1 MERWRAGATGFE
13 PRPIRAAWLLLAAL
27 LLGAPWA
34 HAVSGPVAFGPG
46 SSGPGASGPGASG
59 PGASGDVAERAAQA
73 RTLLDTPQ
81 GATLL
86 DLLGDPAVRERLLAV
101 PFASRPPAAVNGS
114 MGFMLN
120 RALGDTRQRIIDLG
134 TELRALPDALRACWD
149 RVSATMPASATLE
162 LLVYLI
168 AFVAGGLA
176 AQRLFLLAA
185 RPWLAHFNRL
195 DVTTLE
201 HRLAVLVER
210 LAFGILL
217 LGIFVAGSMGTFLL
231 FSWPASSGSMIL
243 GYLWATVEI
252 RLSHTVCRF
261 FLAPGAERLRL
272 VPLSTRRAWF
282 WYRWVGALAAIGAL
296 GWQTIVTLRGL
307 GLPPESQELLRQIL
321 LLALALC
328 GIAIA
333 WRSTDSK
340 VPADSQG
347 LDDSEMANLRSP
359 RRAAFRVLVS
369 FALLLIWL
377 LFLTQATKAALSLL
391 VIGAVP
397 VGLYVLRNAAARVS
411 RGQWLLQGEEVSAV
425 GAIADRC
432 MQALVVVAA
441 AFALIEIWQIDIAS
455 VTNSETTMTRLG
467 RGTFEALV
475 ILLGADLL
483 WLVLRAVIDLR
494 LTGAILP
501 IDDLDD
507 EGLRRRARIRT
518 LLPVLRNFLFIFVLI
533 IASLSA
539 LAAMGLQIGPLLA
552 GAGVV
557 GIAVG
562 FGAQTL
568 VRDVL
573 SGVFFLLDDAFRVG
587 ELIESGG
594 ISGTVETFSLR
605 SVKLRHYKGPLH
617 TVPFGDL
624 KAITNYSRDWVNEVL
639 DVTVVYEADLERV
652 ERAIEQV
659 SGEVMQD
666 LSLASGVITAPLSI
680 GVTAMGVD
688 GIHVGIIVRTRPG
701 QQFKVRAVMFSRL
714 KSAFDAEGIR
724 FSDQTRT
731 RSADAP
737 E

>member
-1 MERWRAGATGFE
+1 
-13 PRPIRAAWLLLAAL
+13 
-27 LLGAPWA
+27 
-34 HAVSGPVAFGPG
+34 VS
-46 SSGPGASGPGASG
+46 
-59 PGASGDVAERAAQA
+59 ERAAQA

-86 DLLGDPAVRERLLAV
+86 DLLGDPDVRKRLIA
-101 PFASRPPAAVNGS
+101 PPAAPPPPAMTGS
-114 MGFMLN
+114 MGFMLD
-120 RALGDTRQRIIDLG
+120 RVLGDTRQRIIDLG
-134 TELRALPDALRACWD
+134 TQLRALPDALRACWD
-149 RVSATMPASATLE
+149 RVSATMPASATIE
-162 LLVYLI
+162 LLIYLV
-168 AFVAGGLA
+168 AFVAGGFA
-176 AQRLFLLAA
+176 AQKLFLFAA
-185 RPWLAHFNRL
+185 RPWLAHFDQHN
-195 DVTTLE
+195 VATLQ

-210 LAFGILL
+210 LAFAILL
-217 LGIFVAGSMGTFLL
+217 LGTFAAGSMGTFLL
-231 FSWPASSGSMIL
+231 FRWPASSGSMIL
-243 GYLWATVEI
+243 GYLWATLVI
-252 RLSHTVCRF
+252 RLSHTVSRF

-272 VPLSTRRAWF
+272 VPLTTRRAWF
-282 WYRWVGALAAIGAL
+282 WHRWMAALAAIGAL
-296 GWQTIVTLRGL
+296 GWQTIVVLRGL

-328 GIAIA
+328 GIAIV
-333 WRSTDSK
+333 WTPRDNET
-340 VPADSQG
+340 PG
-347 LDDSEMANLRSP
+347 PLSP

-377 LFLTQATKAALSLL
+377 LFLTQATEVALSLL
-391 VIGAVP
+391 VIGAMP
-397 VGLYVLRNAAARVS
+397 VGLYVLRNAAAQVT
-411 RGQWLLQGEEVSAV
+411 RGRWLLQEDEEVSAIS
-425 GAIADRC
+425 AIADRC

-441 AFALIEIWQIDIAS
+441 AFALIEIWQIDMAS
-455 VTNSETTMTRLG
+455 VASSESAMTRLG

-494 LTGAILP
+494 LTGAVLP

-507 EGLRRRARIRT
+507 EEVRRRARIRT

-624 KAITNYSRDWVNEVL
+624 KAITNYSRDWVNEL
-639 DVTVVYEADLERV
+639 LEVTVVFESDLQQV
-652 ERAIEQV
+652 ERAIERV
-659 SGEVMQD
+659 SGEVMED
-666 LSLASGVITAPLSI
+666 LSLVSGIITAPRSI
-680 GVTAMGVD
+680 GVTRMGVD
-688 GIHVGIIVRTRPG
+688 GIHIGVIVRTRPG
-701 QQFKVRAVMFSRL
+701 QQFKVRAAVFSRL
-714 KSAFDAEGIR
+714 KSAFDADGIR

>member
-1 MERWRAGATGFE
+1 MGRWGIRAIAS
-13 PRPIRAAWLLLAAL
+13 RPLCAAWLLLAAL
-27 LLGAPWA
+27 LLCAPLA
-34 HAVSGPVAFGPG
+34 HA
-46 SSGPGASGPGASG
+46 ASGTADFADAS
-59 PGASGDVAERAAQA
+59 ARTEQA
-73 RTLLDTPQ
+73 RALMDTPQ

-86 DLLGDPAVRERLLAV
+86 DLLGDPAVRERLLAA
-101 PFASRPPAAVNGS
+101 PATPPATATTGS
-114 MGFMLN
+114 MGLMLDH
-120 RALGDTRQRIIDLG
+120 ALVDTRQRIIDLG
-134 TELRALPDALRACWD
+134 TQLRALPDALRACWA
-149 RVSATMPASATLE
+149 RVSATMPASDTLD
-162 LLVYLI
+162 LLIYLV
-168 AFVAGGLA
+168 AFVAGGIA
-176 AQRLFLLAA
+176 AQRLFLFAA
-185 RPWLAHFNRL
+185 RPWLAHFVRL

-210 LAFGILL
+210 LAFAILL
-217 LGIFVAGSMGTFLL
+217 LGTFAAGSMGTFLL
-231 FSWPASSGSMIL
+231 FSWPASSGAMIL
-243 GYLWATVEI
+243 GYLWATLMI
-252 RLSHTVCRF
+252 RLSHTVSRF

-272 VPLSTRRAWF
+272 VPLTTGRAWF
-282 WYRWVGALAAIGAL
+282 WHRWMGALTAIGAL
-296 GWQTIVTLRGL
+296 GWQTIVVLRGL
-307 GLPPESQELLRQIL
+307 GLPPESVELLRQIL

-328 GIAIA
+328 GIAIL
-333 WRSTDSK
+333 WTPGDSK
-340 VPADSQG
+340 NLG
-347 LDDSEMANLRSP
+347 DSETPGLHSP

-369 FALLLIWL
+369 FTLLLTWL

-391 VIGAVP
+391 VIGAAP
-397 VGLYVLRNAAARVS
+397 VGLYVLRNAAARVT
-411 RGQWLLQGEEVSAV
+411 RGQWLLQGEEISAV
-425 GAIADRC
+425 SAIADRC
-432 MQALVVVAA
+432 MLALVVVAA
-441 AFALIEIWQIDIAS
+441 AFGLIEIWQIDMATVAS
-455 VTNSETTMTRLG
+455 SETAMTRLG

-475 ILLGADLL
+475 ILVGADLL

-494 LTGAILP
+494 LTGAVLP

-507 EGLRRRARIRT
+507 EDLRRRARIRT

-594 ISGTVETFSLR
+594 ISGTVESFSLR

-639 DVTVVYEADLERV
+639 DVTVIYQADLERV
-652 ERAIEQV
+652 EQAIERV
-659 SGEVMQD
+659 SSEVMQD
-666 LSLASGVITAPLSI
+666 PSLASAVITAPKSI

-701 QQFKVRAVMFSRL
+701 QQFKVRAAMFSQL
-714 KSAFDAEGIR
+714 KSAFDADGIR

-731 RSADAP
+731 RSADPP

>member
-1 MERWRAGATGFE
+1 MWHIRKRLGVSVIGFVSG
-13 PRPIRAAWLLLAAL
+13 PICAAWVLLATL

-34 HAVSGPVAFGPG
+34 HAA
-46 SSGPGASGPGASG
+46 SSPA
-59 PGASGDVAERAAQA
+59 ASGDVSEGAAQA
-73 RTLLDTPQ
+73 RALLDTPQ

-86 DLLGDPAVRERLLAV
+86 NLLGDPAVRERLIAA
-101 PFASRPPAAVNGS
+101 PTAPPPPAGMTGS
-114 MGFMLN
+114 MGFMLD
-120 RALGDTRQRIIDLG
+120 RVLGDTRQRIIDLG
-134 TELRALPDALRACWD
+134 TQLRALPAELRACWD
-149 RVSATMPASATLE
+149 RVSAMMPASDTLE
-162 LLVYLI
+162 LLVYLV
-168 AFVAGGLA
+168 AFVAGGISA
-176 AQRLFLLAA
+176 HRLFLFAA
-185 RPWLAHFNRL
+185 RPWLAHFDRL
-195 DVTTLE
+195 DVETLK

-210 LAFGILL
+210 LAFAILL
-217 LGIFVAGSMGTFLL
+217 LGAFAAGSMGTFLL

-243 GYLWATVEI
+243 GYLWATLII
-252 RLSHTVCRF
+252 RLNYTVARF

-272 VPLSTRRAWF
+272 VPLTTRRAWF
-282 WYRWVGALAAIGAL
+282 WLRWIGVLSAIGAL
-296 GWQTIVTLRGL
+296 GGQTIVVLRGL
-307 GLPPESQELLRQIL
+307 GLPVESQELLRQIL
-321 LLALALC
+321 LLMLALC
-328 GIAIA
+328 GIAIV
-333 WRSTDSK
+333 WTRR
-340 VPADSQG
+340 G
-347 LDDSEMANLRSP
+347 SETPGPLSPLR
-359 RRAAFRVLVS
+359 ATFRVLVS
-369 FALLLIWL
+369 FALLMIWL
-377 LFLTQATKAALSLL
+377 LFLTQATKAAVSLL
-391 VIGAVP
+391 VIGALP
-397 VGLYVLRNAAARVS
+397 VGLYVLRNAAARVT
-411 RGQWLLQGEEVSAV
+411 RGRWLLQGEEVSAV
-425 GAIADRC
+425 SAIADRC

-441 AFALIEIWQIDIAS
+441 AFALIEIWQIDMAS
-455 VTNSETTMTRLG
+455 VASGESAMTRFG

-494 LTGAILP
+494 LTGAVVP

-507 EGLRRRARIRT
+507 EELRRRARIRT

-539 LAAMGLQIGPLLA
+539 LGAMGLQIGPLLA
-552 GAGVV
+552 GAGVI

-652 ERAIEQV
+652 EQAIERV
-659 SGEVMQD
+659 STELMQD
-666 LSLASGVITAPLSI
+666 LSLASMVITAPKSI

-701 QQFKVRAVMFSRL
+701 QQFKVRATMFSRL
-714 KSAFDAEGIR
+714 KSAFDSDEIR

-731 RSADAP
+731 RSADIATGSAG
-737 E
+737 

>member
-1 MERWRAGATGFE
+1 MERWGVGAIGFVSG
-13 PRPIRAAWLLLAAL
+13 PICAACLLLAAL
-27 LLGAPWA
+27 LVGAPLA
-34 HAVSGPVAFGPG
+34 HA
-46 SSGPGASGPGASG
+46 ASGAA
-59 PGASGDVAERAAQA
+59 ASGDVSDRAAQA
-73 RTLLDTPQ
+73 RALLDTPQ

-86 DLLGDPAVRERLLAV
+86 DLLGDPAVRERLMAA
-101 PFASRPPAAVNGS
+101 PTAPAPPAAMTGS

-120 RALGDTRQRIIDLG
+120 SVLGDTRQRIIDLG
-134 TELRALPDALRACWD
+134 TQLRALPDALHACWD
-149 RVSATMPASATLE
+149 RVSATMPASDTFDMLIY
-162 LLVYLI
+162 LV
-168 AFVAGGLA
+168 AFVAGGIA
-176 AQRLFLLAA
+176 AQRLFLFAA
-185 RPWLAHFNRL
+185 RPWRAHFDRHN
-195 DVTTLE
+195 VATLE
-201 HRLAVLVER
+201 QRLAVLVER

-217 LGIFVAGSMGTFLL
+217 LGTFAAGSMGTFLL

-243 GYLWATVEI
+243 GYLWATLVI
-252 RLSHTVCRF
+252 RLGYTVSRF
-261 FLAPGAERLRL
+261 FLAPGAERMRL
-272 VPLSTRRAWF
+272 VPLTTSRAWF
-282 WYRWVGALAAIGAL
+282 WHRWMGALTAIGAL
-296 GWQTIVTLRGL
+296 GWQTIVVLRGL
-307 GLPPESQELLRQIL
+307 GLPPESLELLRQIL

-328 GIAIA
+328 GIAIV
-333 WRSTDSK
+333 WTPR
-340 VPADSQG
+340 
-347 LDDSEMANLRSP
+347 DSETPGLLSP

-397 VGLYVLRNAAARVS
+397 VGLYVLRNAAAQVT

-425 GAIADRC
+425 SAIADRC

-441 AFALIEIWQIDIAS
+441 AFVLIDIWQIDMAS
-455 VTNSETTMTRLG
+455 VTSSETAMTRLG

-501 IDDLDD
+501 IDNLDD

-624 KAITNYSRDWVNEVL
+624 KAITNYSRDWVNEL
-639 DVTVVYEADLERV
+639 LEVTVVYESDLEQV
-652 ERAIEQV
+652 ERAIERV

-666 LSLASGVITAPLSI
+666 LSLASGIITAPRSI

-701 QQFKVRAVMFSRL
+701 QQFKVRAVMYSRL
-714 KSAFDAEGIR
+714 KSAFDAVGIR
-724 FSDQTRT
+724 FSGQTGT
-731 RSADAP
+731 GSADSP

>member
-1 MERWRAGATGFE
+1 MGRWGVGAVGFLSG
-13 PRPIRAAWLLLAAL
+13 RICAACLLLAAL

-34 HAVSGPVAFGPG
+34 HAD
-46 SSGPGASGPGASG
+46 SSPA
-59 PGASGDVAERAAQA
+59 ASGDVSERVAQA
-73 RTLLDTPQ
+73 RALLDTPQ

-86 DLLGDPAVRERLLAV
+86 DLLGDPAVRERLIAV
-101 PFASRPPAAVNGS
+101 PTTPPPPPAMTGS

-120 RALGDTRQRIIDLG
+120 RVLGDTRERIIDLG
-134 TELRALPDALRACWD
+134 TQFRALPDALRACWG
-149 RVSATMPASATLE
+149 RVSATMPASDTLHMFI
-162 LLVYLI
+162 YLA
-168 AFVAGGLA
+168 AFVAGGIA
-176 AQRLFLLAA
+176 AQRLFLFAA
-185 RPWLAHFNRL
+185 RPWLAHFDRL
-195 DVTTLE
+195 NVETLE

-210 LAFGILL
+210 LAFAILL
-217 LGIFVAGSMGTFLL
+217 LGAFVAGSMGTFLL
-231 FSWPASSGSMIL
+231 FSWPASSGSFIL
-243 GYLWATVEI
+243 GYLWASLVV
-252 RLSHTVCRF
+252 RLSFTVSRV

-272 VPLSTRRAWF
+272 VPLTTRRAWF
-282 WYRWVGALAAIGAL
+282 WHRWIGALAAIGAL
-296 GWQTIVTLRGL
+296 GWQTIVVLRVL
-307 GLPPESQELLRQIL
+307 GLPPESVELLRQIL

-328 GIAIA
+328 GIAIV
-333 WRSTDSK
+333 WTPR
-340 VPADSQG
+340 
-347 LDDSEMANLRSP
+347 DSETPLLLSP

-377 LFLTQATKAALSLL
+377 LFLTQATKVALSLL
-391 VIGAVP
+391 VVGAVP
-397 VGLYVLRNAAARVS
+397 VGLYVLRNAAAQVT
-411 RGQWLLQGEEVSAV
+411 RGQWLLQADEVSAV
-425 GAIADRC
+425 SAIADRC

-441 AFALIEIWQIDIAS
+441 AFALIEIWQIDMAS
-455 VTNSETTMTRLG
+455 VASSETAMTRLG

-475 ILLGADLL
+475 ILVGADLL

-494 LTGAILP
+494 LTGTALP

-587 ELIESGG
+587 ELIESEG

-605 SVKLRHYKGPLH
+605 SVRLRHYKGQLH

-624 KAITNYSRDWVNEVL
+624 KAITNYSRDWVNEL
-639 DVTVVYEADLERV
+639 LEVTVVHEADLEQV
-652 ERAIEQV
+652 ERAIKRV
-659 SGEVMQD
+659 SGEMMQD
-666 LSLASGVITAPLSI
+666 LSLAGGVISAPLSM

-688 GIHVGIIVRTRPG
+688 GIHIGIIVRTRPG
-701 QQFKVRAVMFSRL
+701 QQFKVRAVMYSRL
-714 KSAFDAEGIR
+714 KSAFDADKIR
-724 FSDQTRT
+724 FSGQTAT
-731 RSADAP
+731 SSADVS

>member
-1 MERWRAGATGFE
+1 
-13 PRPIRAAWLLLAAL
+13 
-27 LLGAPWA
+27 
-34 HAVSGPVAFGPG
+34 VS
-46 SSGPGASGPGASG
+46 
-59 PGASGDVAERAAQA
+59 ERADQA
-73 RTLLDTPQ
+73 RALLDTPQ

-86 DLLGDPAVRERLLAV
+86 DLLGDPAVRERLIAA
-101 PFASRPPAAVNGS
+101 PAAPPPPASMTGS
-114 MGFMLN
+114 MGFMLD
-120 RALGDTRQRIIDLG
+120 RVLGDTRQRIIDLG
-134 TELRALPDALRACWD
+134 TQLLALPAGLSACWH
-149 RVSATMPASATLE
+149 RVSATMPASDTLDM
-162 LLVYLI
+162 LIYLV
-168 AFVAGGLA
+168 AFVAGGFA
-176 AQRLFLLAA
+176 AQRLFLFAA
-185 RPWLAHFNRL
+185 RPWLAHFNRHN
-195 DVTTLE
+195 TATLE

-210 LAFGILL
+210 LAFAVLL
-217 LGIFVAGSMGTFLL
+217 LGTFAAGSMGTFLL
-231 FSWPASSGSMIL
+231 FSWPAQSGSMIL
-243 GYLWATVEI
+243 GYLWATLVV
-252 RLSHTVCRF
+252 RLSHTVSRF
-261 FLAPGAERLRL
+261 FLAPGSERLRL
-272 VPLSTRRAWF
+272 VPLTTPRAWF
-282 WYRWVGALAAIGAL
+282 WHRWIGVLTGIAAL
-296 GWQTIVTLRGL
+296 GWQTIVVLRGL
-307 GLPPESQELLRQIL
+307 GLPPESLELLRQML

-328 GIAIA
+328 GIAIV
-333 WRSTDSK
+333 WTPDDGK
-340 VPADSQG
+340 VLGDGPAP
-347 LDDSEMANLRSP
+347 APRSP
-359 RRAAFRVLVS
+359 RRAALRVLLS
-369 FALLLIWL
+369 FALLLVWL
-377 LFLTQATKAALSLL
+377 LFLTQATKVAASLL
-391 VIGAVP
+391 VIGAAP
-397 VGLYVLRNAAARVS
+397 VGLYVLRNAAARVT
-411 RGQWLLQGEEVSAV
+411 RGQWLLQGDDVSAIS
-425 GAIADRC
+425 AIADRC
-432 MQALVVVAA
+432 MLALVVVAC
-441 AFALIEIWQIDIAS
+441 AFALIDIWQIDMATVAS
-455 VTNSETTMTRLG
+455 SETAMTRLG

-483 WLVLRAVIDLR
+483 WLVLRAVIDMR
-494 LTGAILP
+494 LTGAVLP

-507 EGLRRRARIRT
+507 EELRQRARIRT

-594 ISGTVETFSLR
+594 ISGTVESFSLR

-639 DVTVVYEADLERV
+639 DVTVVYETDLEFV
-652 ERAIEQV
+652 ERAIEHV
-659 SGEVMQD
+659 STEVMQD
-666 LSLASGVITAPLSI
+666 PLLASAIITAPRSI

-701 QQFKVRAVMFSRL
+701 QQFKVRAAMFSRL
-714 KSAFDAEGIR
+714 KSAFDADGIR

>member
-1 MERWRAGATGFE
+1 MGRWGVGAIGFVSG
-13 PRPIRAAWLLLAAL
+13 RICAVCLLVAAL

-34 HAVSGPVAFGPG
+34 HA
-46 SSGPGASGPGASG
+46 ASGPAASR
-59 PGASGDVAERAAQA
+59 DVSERAVQLRA
-73 RTLLDTPQ
+73 LLDTPQ

-86 DLLGDPAVRERLLAV
+86 DLLGDPAVRARLMTAATA
-101 PFASRPPAAVNGS
+101 PPPAAVTGS
-114 MGFMLN
+114 MGLMLD
-120 RALGDTRQRIIDLG
+120 RVLSDTRQRIIDLG
-134 TELRALPDALRACWD
+134 TQLRALPDALSACWD
-149 RVSATMPASATLE
+149 RVSATMPASDTLDM
-162 LLVYLI
+162 LIYLV
-168 AFVAGGLA
+168 AFVAGGIA
-176 AQRLFLLAA
+176 AQRLFLFAA
-185 RPWLAHFNRL
+185 RPWRAHFDRHN
-195 DVTTLE
+195 VATLE
-201 HRLAVLVER
+201 QRVAVLVER
-210 LAFGILL
+210 LAFAILS
-217 LGIFVAGSMGTFLL
+217 LGSFAAGSMGTFLL
-231 FSWPASSGSMIL
+231 FSWPASSGSIIL
-243 GYLWATVEI
+243 GYLWATLVI
-252 RLSHTVCRF
+252 RLSYTVSRF

-272 VPLSTRRAWF
+272 VPLTTRRAWF
-282 WYRWVGALAAIGAL
+282 WHRRIGTLTAVGAL
-296 GWQTIVTLRGL
+296 GWQTIVVLRGL
-307 GLPPESQELLRQIL
+307 GLPSESLELLRHIL
-321 LLALALC
+321 LLGLALC
-328 GIAIA
+328 GTAIV
-333 WRSTDSK
+333 WTPR
-340 VPADSQG
+340 
-347 LDDSEMANLRSP
+347 DSETPGLLSP

-397 VGLYVLRNAAARVS
+397 VGLYVLRNAAARVI
-411 RGQWLLQGEEVSAV
+411 RGQWLLQGEEISAV
-425 GAIADRC
+425 SAIADRC

-441 AFALIEIWQIDIAS
+441 AFALIEIWQIDMATVAS
-455 VTNSETTMTRLG
+455 SETAMTRLG
-467 RGTFEALV
+467 RGMFEALV

-494 LTGAILP
+494 LTGAVVP
-501 IDDLDD
+501 IDDLDGD
-507 EGLRRRARIRT
+507 ELRRRARIRT

-639 DVTVVYEADLERV
+639 EVTVVYEADLERV

-666 LSLASGVITAPLSI
+666 PSLASGVIAAPLSI

-714 KSAFDAEGIR
+714 KSAFDADGIR
-724 FSDQTRT
+724 FSDQTRV
-731 RSADAP
+731 RSTDAP

>member
-1 MERWRAGATGFE
+1 MERWKIGAIGFVSG
-13 PRPIRAAWLLLAAL
+13 PIGAVCLLLAAL
-27 LLGAPWA
+27 LLGAPSA
-34 HAVSGPVAFGPG
+34 HAASGPV
-46 SSGPGASGPGASG
+46 SSR
-59 PGASGDVAERAAQA
+59 DVSERTAQA
-73 RTLLDTPQ
+73 RALLETPQ
-81 GATLL
+81 AATLL
-86 DLLGDPAVRERLLAV
+86 DLLGDPAVRERLMGE
-101 PFASRPPAAVNGS
+101 PAAPPPSAAMTGS
-114 MGFMLN
+114 MGLMLD
-120 RALGDTRQRIIDLG
+120 RVLGDTRQRIIDLG
-134 TELRALPDALRACWD
+134 TQLRVLPDALRACWN
-149 RVSATMPASATLE
+149 RVSATMPVSDTLD
-162 LLVYLI
+162 LLIYLV
-168 AFVAGGLA
+168 AFVAGGIA
-176 AQRLFLLAA
+176 AQRLFLFAA
-185 RPWLAHFNRL
+185 RPWLAHFDRL
-195 DVTTLE
+195 DVATLE

-210 LAFGILL
+210 LAFAILL
-217 LGIFVAGSMGTFLL
+217 LGTFAAGSMGTFLL
-231 FSWPASSGSMIL
+231 FSWPASSGAMIL
-243 GYLWATVEI
+243 GYLWATLLV
-252 RLSHTVCRF
+252 RLSHTVSRF

-272 VPLSTRRAWF
+272 VPLTTNRAWF
-282 WYRWVGALAAIGAL
+282 WHRWIGALTAIGAL
-296 GWQTIVTLRGL
+296 GWQTIVVLRGL
-307 GLPPESQELLRQIL
+307 GLPLESQELLWQIL

-328 GIAIA
+328 GIAIV
-333 WRSTDSK
+333 WTPR
-340 VPADSQG
+340 
-347 LDDSEMANLRSP
+347 DSEMPNLPSP

-369 FALLLIWL
+369 FVLLLIWL
-377 LFLTQATKAALSLL
+377 LFLTQATKTALTLL
-391 VIGAVP
+391 VIGVVP
-397 VGLYVLRNAAARVS
+397 VGLYVLRNAAARVT
-411 RGQWLLQGEEVSAV
+411 RGQWLLQGDEISAV
-425 GAIADRC
+425 SAIADRC

-441 AFALIEIWQIDIAS
+441 AFALIEIWQIDMAS
-455 VTNSETTMTRLG
+455 VASSETAMTRLG
-467 RGTFEALV
+467 RGAFEALV

-494 LTGAILP
+494 LTGAVLP

-507 EGLRRRARIRT
+507 EELRRRARIRT

-594 ISGTVETFSLR
+594 ISGTVEAFSLR

-639 DVTVVYEADLERV
+639 DLTVVYEVDLERV
-652 ERAIEQV
+652 ERAIERV
-659 SGEVMQD
+659 SSELMQD
-666 LSLASGVITAPLSI
+666 PSHASGVITAPLSI

-688 GIHVGIIVRTRPG
+688 GIHVGVIVRTRPG
-701 QQFKVRAVMFSRL
+701 QQFKVRAVMLSRL
-714 KSAFDAEGIR
+714 KSAFDADGIR

-731 RSADAP
+731 HSADAP

>member
-1 MERWRAGATGFE
+1 MGRWEVGAIGFVL
-13 PRPIRAAWLLLAAL
+13 RPICVACLLLAAL

-34 HAVSGPVAFGPG
+34 HA
-46 SSGPGASGPGASG
+46 ASGPAG
-59 PGASGDVAERAAQA
+59 SGDVPERAAQA
-73 RTLLDTPQ
+73 RALLDTPQ

-86 DLLGDPAVRERLLAV
+86 DLLGDPAVRERLIAAPAAL
-101 PFASRPPAAVNGS
+101 PPPAPMTGS

-120 RALGDTRQRIIDLG
+120 RVLGDTRLHIIDLG
-134 TELRALPDALRACWD
+134 IQLRALPHALQACWN
-149 RVSATMPASATLE
+149 RVSATMPASDTLDM
-162 LLVYLI
+162 LIYLV
-168 AFVAGGLA
+168 AFVAGGIA
-176 AQRLFLLAA
+176 VQRLFMFAA
-185 RPWLAHFNRL
+185 RPWLAHFDRH
-195 DVTTLE
+195 DVATLE

-210 LAFGILL
+210 LAFGILS
-217 LGIFVAGSMGTFLL
+217 LGAFAAGSMGTFLL

-243 GYLWATVEI
+243 GYLWASLVV
-252 RLSHTVCRF
+252 RLSNTVSRF

-272 VPLSTRRAWF
+272 VPMTTRRAWF
-282 WYRWVGALAAIGAL
+282 WHRRVGGLTAVVAL
-296 GWQTIVTLRGL
+296 GWQTIVVLRGL

-321 LLALALC
+321 LLVLALC
-328 GIAIA
+328 GIAIV
-333 WRSTDSK
+333 WTPRDSK
-340 VPADSQG
+340 TP
-347 LDDSEMANLRSP
+347 NLLSP
-359 RRAAFRVLVS
+359 RRAAFQVLVS
-369 FALLLIWL
+369 FALLLVWL
-377 LFLTQATKAALSLL
+377 LFLTQATKVALSLL

-397 VGLYVLRNAAARVS
+397 IGLYVLRNAAARVT
-411 RGQWLLQGEEVSAV
+411 RGQWLLQGEEISAV
-425 GAIADRC
+425 SAIADRC
-432 MQALVVVAA
+432 MLALVVVAA
-441 AFALIEIWQIDIAS
+441 AFALIDIWRIDMAS
-455 VTNSETTMTRLG
+455 VASSETAMTRLG

-494 LTGAILP
+494 LTGAVLP

-507 EGLRRRARIRT
+507 EELRRRARIRT

-539 LAAMGLQIGPLLA
+539 LGAMGLQIAPLLA

-594 ISGTVETFSLR
+594 ISGTVEAFSLR

-639 DVTVVYEADLERV
+639 DVTVVYEADLQRV
-652 ERAIEQV
+652 ERAIERV
-659 SGEVMQD
+659 SCDVMQD
-666 LSLASGVITAPLSI
+666 ASLTGGIITEPRSI

-701 QQFKVRAVMFSRL
+701 QQFKVRAAMFSRL
-714 KSAFDAEGIR
+714 KSVFDADGIR

-731 RSADAP
+731 RSADPP

>member
-1 MERWRAGATGFE
+1 MGRWKVGAIGFAS
-13 PRPIRAAWLLLAAL
+13 RPMCVAYLLLAAL
-27 LLGAPWA
+27 LFGAPWA
-34 HAVSGPVAFGPG
+34 QA
-46 SSGPGASGPGASG
+46 ASGPATPRSV
-59 PGASGDVAERAAQA
+59 ASGDVSDRAAQA
-73 RTLLDTPQ
+73 RALLDTPQ

-86 DLLGDPAVRERLLAV
+86 DLLGDPAVRERLMAA
-101 PFASRPPAAVNGS
+101 PTAPPPPAAMTGS
-114 MGFMLN
+114 MGFMLD
-120 RALGDTRQRIIDLG
+120 RVLGDTRHRIIDLG
-134 TELRALPDALRACWD
+134 TQLRALPDALRACWY
-149 RVSATMPASATLE
+149 RVSATMPASDTLD
-162 LLVYLI
+162 LFIYLV
-168 AFVAGGLA
+168 AFVAGGIA
-176 AQRLFLLAA
+176 AQRLFRFAA
-185 RPWLAHFNRL
+185 RPWLAHFDRH
-195 DVTTLE
+195 DVATLG

-210 LAFGILL
+210 LAFAILV
-217 LGIFVAGSMGTFLL
+217 LGTFAAGSMGTFLL

-243 GYLWATVEI
+243 GYLWATLVV
-252 RLSHTVCRF
+252 RLSQTVSRF
-261 FLAPGAERLRL
+261 LIAPGAERLRL
-272 VPLSTRRAWF
+272 VPLTTQRAWF
-282 WYRWVGALAAIGAL
+282 WHYWIGGLTAIGAL
-296 GWQTIVTLRGL
+296 GWQTIVVLRGL
-307 GLPPESQELLRQIL
+307 GLPPESVELLRQIL

-328 GIAIA
+328 GIAIVWTPRA
-333 WRSTDSK
+333 GKT
-340 VPADSQG
+340 
-347 LDDSEMANLRSP
+347 LDDSEAPNPHSP
-359 RRAAFRVLVS
+359 RQAAFQLLVS

-397 VGLYVLRNAAARVS
+397 VGLYVFRNAAARVT
-411 RGQWLLQGEEVSAV
+411 RGQWLLQGEEVSALS
-425 GAIADRC
+425 AIADRG
-432 MQALVVVAA
+432 MLALVVVAA
-441 AFALIEIWQIDIAS
+441 AFALIDIWQIDMAS
-455 VTNSETTMTRLG
+455 VASSETAMTRLG

-475 ILLGADLL
+475 ILLGSDLL

-494 LTGAILP
+494 LTGAVLP

-507 EGLRRRARIRT
+507 EELRRRARIRT

-539 LAAMGLQIGPLLA
+539 LAAMGLQIAPLLA

-594 ISGTVETFSLR
+594 ISGTVESFSLR
-605 SVKLRHYKGPLH
+605 SVRLRHYRGPLH

-639 DVTVVYEADLERV
+639 DVTVVYETDLGRV
-652 ERAIEQV
+652 ERAIERV

-666 LSLASGVITAPLSI
+666 LSLAGGIITEPKSI

-701 QQFKVRAVMFSRL
+701 QQFKVRAAMFSRL
-714 KSAFDAEGIR
+714 KSAFDADGIR

-731 RSADAP
+731 HSGDAP
-737 E
+737 D

>member
-1 MERWRAGATGFE
+1 MRRWGVGTIRFVSM
-13 PRPIRAAWLLLAAL
+13 PICAACLLLAAL

-34 HAVSGPVAFGPG
+34 QA
-46 SSGPGASGPGASG
+46 ASGPAAST
-59 PGASGDVAERAAQA
+59 DVSDRTAQA
-73 RTLLDTPQ
+73 RALLDTPQ

-86 DLLGDPAVRERLLAV
+86 DLLGDPAVRERLMAV
-101 PFASRPPAAVNGS
+101 PTSLPPAVMTGS
-114 MGFMLN
+114 MGLMLD
-120 RALGDTRQRIIDLG
+120 RTLVDTRQRIIDLG
-134 TELRALPDALRACWD
+134 IQLRALPDALRACWR
-149 RVSATMPASATLE
+149 RVSATMPASDTLD
-162 LLVYLI
+162 LLIYLI
-168 AFVAGGLA
+168 AFVAGGVA
-176 AQRLFLLAA
+176 AQRLFLFAA
-185 RPWLAHFNRL
+185 RPWLAHFDRL
-195 DVTTLE
+195 DVATLK
-201 HRLAVLVER
+201 HRLAVLAER
-210 LAFGILL
+210 LTFAILL
-217 LGIFVAGSMGTFLL
+217 LGTFAAGSMGTFLL

-243 GYLWATVEI
+243 GYLWATLMV
-252 RLSHTVCRF
+252 RLSHTVSRF

-272 VPLSTRRAWF
+272 VPLTTRRAWF
-282 WYRWVGALAAIGAL
+282 WHRRIGALTAIGAL
-296 GWQTIVTLRGL
+296 GWQTIVVLRGL
-307 GLPPESQELLRQIL
+307 GLPPESLELLLQIL

-328 GIAIA
+328 GIALVWTPDDGKIL
-333 WRSTDSK
+333 
-340 VPADSQG
+340 G
-347 LDDSEMANLRSP
+347 DSETTGQLSP

-377 LFLTQATKAALSLL
+377 LFLTQATKVALSLL
-391 VIGAVP
+391 AIGAVP

-411 RGQWLLQGEEVSAV
+411 RGQWLLQGEEISAV
-425 GAIADRC
+425 SAIADRC
-432 MQALVVVAA
+432 VLALVVVAA
-441 AFALIEIWQIDIAS
+441 AFALIDIWQIDMAS
-455 VTNSETTMTRLG
+455 VASSESAMTRLG

-494 LTGAILP
+494 LTGAVLP
-501 IDDLDD
+501 IDDLDA
-507 EGLRRRARIRT
+507 EELRRRARIRT
-518 LLPVLRNFLFIFVLI
+518 LLPVVRNFLFIFVLI

-594 ISGTVETFSLR
+594 ISGTVEAFSLR

-652 ERAIEQV
+652 ERAIERV

-666 LSLASGVITAPLSI
+666 LSLSSGVITAPKSI

-688 GIHVGIIVRTRPG
+688 GIHVGIVVRTRPG

-714 KSAFDAEGIR
+714 KSVFDADGIR

-731 RSADAP
+731 RPADAP

>member
-1 MERWRAGATGFE
+1 MERWGVGAIGFVSA
-13 PRPIRAAWLLLAAL
+13 PIRAMCLLLAAL
-27 LLGAPWA
+27 ALGAPWA
-34 HAVSGPVAFGPG
+34 HAASDPAASRDVS
-46 SSGPGASGPGASG
+46 
-59 PGASGDVAERAAQA
+59 ERAAQA
-73 RTLLDTPQ
+73 RALLDTPQ
-81 GATLL
+81 GARLL
-86 DLLGDPAVRERLLAV
+86 DLLGDPAVRERLMAA
-101 PFASRPPAAVNGS
+101 PSAPSPPAAMTGS
-114 MGFMLN
+114 MGLMLD
-120 RALGDTRQRIIDLG
+120 RVLGDTRQRIIDLG
-134 TELRALPDALRACWD
+134 TQLRALPDGLRACWH
-149 RVSATMPASATLE
+149 RVSATMPVSDTLDM
-162 LLVYLI
+162 LIYLV
-168 AFVAGGLA
+168 AFVAGGIA
-176 AQRLFLLAA
+176 AQRLFRFVA
-185 RPWLAHFNRL
+185 RPWLAHFDRH
-195 DVTTLE
+195 DVATLE
-201 HRLAVLVER
+201 HRLSVLVER
-210 LAFGILL
+210 LAFAILV
-217 LGIFVAGSMGTFLL
+217 LGTFAAGSMGTFLL

-243 GYLWATVEI
+243 GYLWATLVI
-252 RLSHTVCRF
+252 RLSHTVSRF

-272 VPLSTRRAWF
+272 VPLTTRRAWF
-282 WYRWVGALAAIGAL
+282 WHHWIGSLTAIGAL
-296 GWQTIVTLRGL
+296 SWQTIVVLRGL
-307 GLPPESQELLRQIL
+307 GLPPEGLELLRQIL

-328 GIAIA
+328 GVAIV
-333 WRSTDSK
+333 WTRR
-340 VPADSQG
+340 
-347 LDDSEMANLRSP
+347 DSEASGPLSP

-369 FALLLIWL
+369 FALMLIWL
-377 LFLTQATKAALSLL
+377 LFLTQANKAALSLL

-397 VGLYVLRNAAARVS
+397 VGLYVLRNAAAQVT
-411 RGQWLLQGEEVSAV
+411 RGQWLPQNEEVSAV
-425 GAIADRC
+425 SAIADRC

-441 AFALIEIWQIDIAS
+441 AFALIEIWQIDMAS
-455 VTNSETTMTRLG
+455 VASSETAMTRLG

-494 LTGAILP
+494 LTGAVLP

-507 EGLRRRARIRT
+507 EELRRRARIRT

-533 IASLSA
+533 IALLSA

-639 DVTVVYEADLERV
+639 DVTVAYEADLERV
-652 ERAIEQV
+652 ERAIERV
-659 SGEVMQD
+659 SSEVMQD
-666 LSLASGVITAPLSI
+666 LSLASGVIAAPRSI

-701 QQFKVRAVMFSRL
+701 QQFKVRAVMFRRL
-714 KSAFDAEGIR
+714 KSAFDADGIR

-731 RSADAP
+731 RSAEAP

>member
-1 MERWRAGATGFE
+1 MC
-13 PRPIRAAWLLLAAL
+13 AAWLLLAAL

-34 HAVSGPVAFGPG
+34 HAA
-46 SSGPGASGPGASG
+46 SSPAASSPA
-59 PGASGDVAERAAQA
+59 PSGDVSERAAQA
-73 RTLLDTPQ
+73 RALLDTPQ

-86 DLLGDPAVRERLLAV
+86 DLLGDPAVRERLMAA
-101 PFASRPPAAVNGS
+101 PTAPPPPPAAMTGS
-114 MGFMLN
+114 MGFMLD
-120 RALGDTRQRIIDLG
+120 RVLGDTRQRIIDLG
-134 TELRALPDALRACWD
+134 TQLRALPDALRACWN
-149 RVSATMPASATLE
+149 RVSATMPASDTLDM
-162 LLVYLI
+162 LVYLV
-168 AFVAGGLA
+168 AFVAGGIA

-185 RPWLAHFNRL
+185 RPWLAHFDRL
-195 DVTTLE
+195 NVETLE

-210 LAFGILL
+210 LAFAILL
-217 LGIFVAGSMGTFLL
+217 LGAFAAGSMGTFLL

-243 GYLWATVEI
+243 GYLWATLVI
-252 RLSHTVCRF
+252 RLSHTVSRF

-272 VPLSTRRAWF
+272 VPLTTRRAWF
-282 WYRWVGALAAIGAL
+282 WHRWMGALTAIGAL
-296 GWQTIVTLRGL
+296 GWQTIVVLRGL
-307 GLPPESQELLRQIL
+307 GLPLESQELLRQIL

-328 GIAIA
+328 GTAIV
-333 WRSTDSK
+333 WTPRDRETPGS
-340 VPADSQG
+340 
-347 LDDSEMANLRSP
+347 LSP

-377 LFLTQATKAALSLL
+377 LFLTQATEAALSLL

-397 VGLYVLRNAAARVS
+397 VGLYVLRNAAARVT
-411 RGQWLLQGEEVSAV
+411 RGQWLLQGEDVSAV
-425 GAIADRC
+425 SAIADRC

-441 AFALIEIWQIDIAS
+441 AFALIEIWQIDMAS
-455 VTNSETTMTRLG
+455 VASSETAMTRLG

-494 LTGAILP
+494 LTGAVLP

-507 EGLRRRARIRT
+507 EELRRRARIRT

-605 SVKLRHYKGPLH
+605 SVKLRHYRGQLH

-624 KAITNYSRDWVNEVL
+624 KAITNYSRDWVNEL
-639 DVTVVYEADLERV
+639 LELTVVYEADLEQV
-652 ERAIEQV
+652 ERAIERV
-659 SGEVMQD
+659 SGELMRD
-666 LSLASGVITAPLSI
+666 LSLASGVITAPMSI

-714 KSAFDAEGIR
+714 KSAFDADGIL
-724 FSDQTRT
+724 FFGQTQTRP
-731 RSADAP
+731 ADAP

>member
-1 MERWRAGATGFE
+1 
-13 PRPIRAAWLLLAAL
+13 
-27 LLGAPWA
+27 
-34 HAVSGPVAFGPG
+34 
-46 SSGPGASGPGASG
+46 
-59 PGASGDVAERAAQA
+59 
-73 RTLLDTPQ
+73 
-81 GATLL
+81 
-86 DLLGDPAVRERLLAV
+86 
-101 PFASRPPAAVNGS
+101 
-114 MGFMLN
+114 
-120 RALGDTRQRIIDLG
+120 
-134 TELRALPDALRACWD
+134 
-149 RVSATMPASATLE
+149 
-162 LLVYLI
+162 
-168 AFVAGGLA
+168 
-176 AQRLFLLAA
+176 
-185 RPWLAHFNRL
+185 
-195 DVTTLE
+195 
-201 HRLAVLVER
+201 
-210 LAFGILL
+210 
-217 LGIFVAGSMGTFLL
+217 
-231 FSWPASSGSMIL
+231 MIL
-243 GYLWATVEI
+243 GYLWATLVI
-252 RLSHTVCRF
+252 RLGHTVSRF

-272 VPLSTRRAWF
+272 VPLTTRRAWF
-282 WYRWVGALAAIGAL
+282 WFRWVGALTAIGAL
-296 GWQTIVTLRGL
+296 GWQTIVVLRGL
-307 GLPPESQELLRQIL
+307 GLPPESLELLRQIL

-328 GIAIA
+328 GIAIV
-333 WRSTDSK
+333 WTPR
-340 VPADSQG
+340 
-347 LDDSEMANLRSP
+347 DSETPNPLSP

-397 VGLYVLRNAAARVS
+397 VGLYVLRNAAARVT

-432 MQALVVVAA
+432 MEALVVVAA
-441 AFALIEIWQIDIAS
+441 AFALIEIWQIDMAS
-455 VTNSETTMTRLG
+455 VASSETTMTRLG

-666 LSLASGVITAPLSI
+666 LSLASGVITAPMSI

-701 QQFKVRAVMFSRL
+701 QQFKVRAMMFRRL
-714 KSAFDAEGIR
+714 KSAFDADGIR

-731 RSADAP
+731 RFADPP

>member
-1 MERWRAGATGFE
+1 
-13 PRPIRAAWLLLAAL
+13 LLAAL
-27 LLGAPWA
+27 LLGVPRA
-34 HAVSGPVAFGPG
+34 HA
-46 SSGPGASGPGASG
+46 ASGPAASSPG
-59 PGASGDVAERAAQA
+59 PSTDVAERTAQA
-73 RTLLDTPQ
+73 RALLDTPQ
-81 GATLL
+81 GGALL
-86 DLLGDPAVRERLLAV
+86 DLLGDPAVRERLMAA
-101 PFASRPPAAVNGS
+101 PTAPPSAAMTGS
-114 MGFMLN
+114 MGFMLD
-120 RALGDTRQRIIDLG
+120 RVLVDTRQRIIDLG
-134 TELRALPDALRACWD
+134 TQLRVLPDGLRACWS
-149 RVSATMPASATLE
+149 RVSATMPASDTLDM
-162 LLVYLI
+162 LLYLA
-168 AFVAGGLA
+168 AFVAGGIA
-176 AQRLFLLAA
+176 AQRLFRFAA
-185 RPWLAHFNRL
+185 RPWLAHFDRH
-195 DVTTLE
+195 DVATLG

-210 LAFGILL
+210 LAFAILL
-217 LGIFVAGSMGTFLL
+217 LGTFAAGSMGTFLL

-243 GYLWATVEI
+243 GYLWATLVI
-252 RLSHTVCRF
+252 RLSQTVSRV

-272 VPLSTRRAWF
+272 VPLTTRRAWF
-282 WYRWVGALAAIGAL
+282 WHRWMAALTAIGAL
-296 GWQTIVTLRGL
+296 GWQTIVVLRGL
-307 GLPPESQELLRQIL
+307 GLAPESLELLRQIL

-328 GIAIA
+328 GIAIV
-333 WRSTDSK
+333 WTPD
-340 VPADSQG
+340 DSQVLG
-347 LDDSEMANLRSP
+347 DSETPGQHSP
-359 RRAAFRVLVS
+359 RRAALRVLVS

-397 VGLYVLRNAAARVS
+397 VGLYVLRNAAAQVT
-411 RGQWLLQGEEVSAV
+411 RGQWLLQGDEVSALS
-425 GAIADRC
+425 AIADRC
-432 MQALVVVAA
+432 MLALVVVAA
-441 AFALIEIWQIDIAS
+441 AFALIDIWQIDMAS
-455 VTNSETTMTRLG
+455 VASSETAMTRLG
-467 RGTFEALV
+467 RGAFEALV

-494 LTGAILP
+494 LTGAVLP

-507 EGLRRRARIRT
+507 EELRRRARIRT

-594 ISGTVETFSLR
+594 ISGTVEAFSLR

-639 DVTVVYEADLERV
+639 EVTVVYEADLERV
-652 ERAIEQV
+652 ERAIELV

-666 LSLASGVITAPLSI
+666 LSLSSGVITAPKSI

-701 QQFKVRAVMFSRL
+701 QQFKVRAVMYRRL
-714 KSAFDAEGIR
+714 KSAFDADGIR

-731 RSADAP
+731 RSADGP
-737 E
+737 D

>member
-1 MERWRAGATGFE
+1 MGRWGGGAIGFVS
-13 PRPIRAAWLLLAAL
+13 RSICAACLLLAAL

-34 HAVSGPVAFGPG
+34 HA
-46 SSGPGASGPGASG
+46 ASGPG
-59 PGASGDVAERAAQA
+59 PPRDVSERAAQA
-73 RTLLDTPQ
+73 RALLDTPQ

-86 DLLGDPAVRERLLAV
+86 DLLGDPAVRERLMAA
-101 PFASRPPAAVNGS
+101 PTAPPPAAMTGS
-114 MGFMLN
+114 MGFMLDHV
-120 RALGDTRQRIIDLG
+120 LGDTRERIIDLG
-134 TELRALPDALRACWD
+134 TQLRALPDALRACWN
-149 RVSATMPASATLE
+149 RVSATMPASDTLE
-162 LLVYLI
+162 LLIYLV
-168 AFVAGGLA
+168 AFVAGGIA
-176 AQRLFLLAA
+176 AQRLFLFAA

-195 DVTTLE
+195 DVATLE

-217 LGIFVAGSMGTFLL
+217 LGTFAAGSMGTFLL

-243 GYLWATVEI
+243 GYLWATLVV
-252 RLSHTVCRF
+252 RLSHTVSRF

-272 VPLSTRRAWF
+272 VPLTTRRAWF
-282 WYRWVGALAAIGAL
+282 WYRWVGALTAIGAL
-296 GWQTIVTLRGL
+296 GWQTIVTLRGM

-328 GIAIA
+328 GIAIV
-333 WRSTDSK
+333 WTPR
-340 VPADSQG
+340 
-347 LDDSEMANLRSP
+347 DSETPNLLSP

-369 FALLLIWL
+369 FGLLLIWL
-377 LFLTQATKAALSLL
+377 LFLTQATKAAVSLL

-397 VGLYVLRNAAARVS
+397 VGLYVLRNAAARVT
-411 RGQWLLQGEEVSAV
+411 RGEWLLQGEEVSAV
-425 GAIADRC
+425 SAIADRC
-432 MQALVVVAA
+432 MLAVVVVAA
-441 AFALIEIWQIDIAS
+441 AFALAEIWQIDIARVAS
-455 VTNSETTMTRLG
+455 SETAMTRLG

-494 LTGAILP
+494 LTGAVVL

-507 EGLRRRARIRT
+507 EELRRRARIRT

-539 LAAMGLQIGPLLA
+539 LAAMGLQIAPLLA

-652 ERAIEQV
+652 ERAIERV
-659 SGEVMQD
+659 SSEVMED
-666 LSLASGVITAPLSI
+666 LSLASGVITAPRSI

-714 KSAFDAEGIR
+714 KSAFDADGIR

>member
-1 MERWRAGATGFE
+1 MWHIRKRLGVSVIGFVSG
-13 PRPIRAAWLLLAAL
+13 PICAAWVLLATL
-27 LLGAPWA
+27 MLGAPWA
-34 HAVSGPVAFGPG
+34 HAA
-46 SSGPGASGPGASG
+46 SSPA
-59 PGASGDVAERAAQA
+59 ASGDVSEGAAQA
-73 RTLLDTPQ
+73 RALLDTPQ

-86 DLLGDPAVRERLLAV
+86 NLLGDPAVRERLIAA
-101 PFASRPPAAVNGS
+101 PTAPPPAGMTGS
-114 MGFMLN
+114 MGFMLD
-120 RALGDTRQRIIDLG
+120 RVLGDTRQRIIDLG
-134 TELRALPDALRACWD
+134 TQLRALPAELRACWD
-149 RVSATMPASATLE
+149 RVSAMMPASDTLE
-162 LLVYLI
+162 LLVYLV
-168 AFVAGGLA
+168 AFVAGGIA
-176 AQRLFLLAA
+176 AHRLFLFAA
-185 RPWLAHFNRL
+185 RPWLAHFDRL
-195 DVTTLE
+195 DVETLK

-210 LAFGILL
+210 LAFAILL
-217 LGIFVAGSMGTFLL
+217 LGAFAAGSMGTFLL

-243 GYLWATVEI
+243 GYLWATLII
-252 RLSHTVCRF
+252 RLNYTVARF

-272 VPLSTRRAWF
+272 VPLTTRRAWF
-282 WYRWVGALAAIGAL
+282 WLRWIGVLSAIGAL
-296 GWQTIVTLRGL
+296 GGQTIVVLRGL
-307 GLPPESQELLRQIL
+307 GLPVESQELLRQIL
-321 LLALALC
+321 LLMLALC
-328 GIAIA
+328 GIAIV
-333 WRSTDSK
+333 WTRS
-340 VPADSQG
+340 
-347 LDDSEMANLRSP
+347 DSETPGPLSP
-359 RRAAFRVLVS
+359 RRAIFRVLVS

-377 LFLTQATKAALSLL
+377 LFLTQATKAAVSLL
-391 VIGAVP
+391 VIGALP
-397 VGLYVLRNAAARVS
+397 VGLYVLRNAAARVI
-411 RGQWLLQGEEVSAV
+411 RGRWLLQGEEVSAV
-425 GAIADRC
+425 SAIVDRC

-441 AFALIEIWQIDIAS
+441 AFALIEIWQIDMAS
-455 VTNSETTMTRLG
+455 VASGELAMTRFG

-494 LTGAILP
+494 LTGAVVP

-507 EGLRRRARIRT
+507 EELRRRARIRT

-539 LAAMGLQIGPLLA
+539 MGAMGLQIGPLLA
-552 GAGVV
+552 GAGVI

-652 ERAIEQV
+652 EQAIERV
-659 SGEVMQD
+659 SSELMQD
-666 LSLASGVITAPLSI
+666 LSLASMVITAPKSI

-701 QQFKVRAVMFSRL
+701 QQFKVRATMFSRL
-714 KSAFDAEGIR
+714 KSAFDLDEIR

-731 RSADAP
+731 RSADVA
-737 E
+737 

>member
-1 MERWRAGATGFE
+1 MGRWGGGAIGFVS
-13 PRPIRAAWLLLAAL
+13 RPICAAYLLLAAL

-34 HAVSGPVAFGPG
+34 HA
-46 SSGPGASGPGASG
+46 ASGPAASR
-59 PGASGDVAERAAQA
+59 DVSERAAQA
-73 RTLLDTPQ
+73 RALLDTPQ

-86 DLLGDPAVRERLLAV
+86 DLLGDPAVRERLMAA
-101 PFASRPPAAVNGS
+101 PTAPPPAAMTGS
-114 MGFMLN
+114 MGFMLD
-120 RALGDTRQRIIDLG
+120 RVLGDTRQRIIDLG
-134 TELRALPDALRACWD
+134 TQLRALPDALRACWD
-149 RVSATMPASATLE
+149 RVSATMPASDTLDM
-162 LLVYLI
+162 LIYLV
-168 AFVAGGLA
+168 AFVAGGIA
-176 AQRLFLLAA
+176 AQRLFLFAA
-185 RPWLAHFNRL
+185 RPWLAHFDRH
-195 DVTTLE
+195 DVATLE

-210 LAFGILL
+210 LAFAILL
-217 LGIFVAGSMGTFLL
+217 LGTFAAGSMGTFLL

-243 GYLWATVEI
+243 GYLWATLVI
-252 RLSHTVCRF
+252 RLSHTVSRF

-272 VPLSTRRAWF
+272 VPLTTRRAWF
-282 WYRWVGALAAIGAL
+282 WHRWMGALTAIGAL
-296 GWQTIVTLRGL
+296 GWQTIVVLRGL
-307 GLPPESQELLRQIL
+307 GLPPESLELLRQIL

-328 GIAIA
+328 GIAIV
-333 WRSTDSK
+333 WTPR
-340 VPADSQG
+340 
-347 LDDSEMANLRSP
+347 DSETPGLLSP

-397 VGLYVLRNAAARVS
+397 VGLYVLRNAAARVT

-425 GAIADRC
+425 SAIADRC

-441 AFALIEIWQIDIAS
+441 AFALIDIWQIDMAS
-455 VTNSETTMTRLG
+455 VASSETAMTRLG

-494 LTGAILP
+494 LTGAVLP

-507 EGLRRRARIRT
+507 EELRRRARIRT

-652 ERAIEQV
+652 ERAIERV
-659 SGEVMQD
+659 SSEVMQD
-666 LSLASGVITAPLSI
+666 LSLASGVITAPMSI

-701 QQFKVRAVMFSRL
+701 QQFKVRAAMFSRL
-714 KSAFDAEGIR
+714 KSAFDADGIR

>member
-1 MERWRAGATGFE
+1 MGRSGGGAIEFVS
-13 PRPIRAAWLLLAAL
+13 RPICAAHLLLAAL

-34 HAVSGPVAFGPG
+34 HAASGPVA
-46 SSGPGASGPGASG
+46 SR
-59 PGASGDVAERAAQA
+59 DVSERAAQA
-73 RTLLDTPQ
+73 RALLDTPQ
-81 GATLL
+81 VATLL
-86 DLLGDPAVRERLLAV
+86 DLLGDPAVRERLMAA
-101 PFASRPPAAVNGS
+101 PTAPAPPTAMPRS
-114 MGFMLN
+114 MGLMLD
-120 RALGDTRQRIIDLG
+120 RVLGDTRQRIIDLG
-134 TELRALPDALRACWD
+134 TQLRALPDALRASWN
-149 RVSATMPASATLE
+149 RVSATMPVSATLDM
-162 LLVYLI
+162 LIYLV

-176 AQRLFLLAA
+176 AQQLFLFAA
-185 RPWLAHFNRL
+185 RPWLAHFDHHN
-195 DVTTLE
+195 VETLE

-210 LAFGILL
+210 LAFGILR
-217 LGIFVAGSMGTFLL
+217 LGAFAAGSMGTFLL
-231 FSWPASSGSMIL
+231 FSWPASSGMIIL
-243 GYLWATVEI
+243 GYLWATLVVG
-252 RLSHTVCRF
+252 LSLMVSRF

-272 VPLSTRRAWF
+272 VPLTTRRAWF
-282 WYRWVGALAAIGAL
+282 WHRRLAMLTAIGAL
-296 GWQTIVTLRGL
+296 GWQTIVVLRGL
-307 GLPPESQELLRQIL
+307 GLPPESVELLRQIL

-328 GIAIA
+328 GITIV
-333 WRSTDSK
+333 WTPRHSETL
-340 VPADSQG
+340 G
-347 LDDSEMANLRSP
+347 LLSP

-397 VGLYVLRNAAARVS
+397 VGLYVLRNAAARVT
-411 RGQWLLQGEEVSAV
+411 RGQWLGQGEEVSAV

-432 MQALVVVAA
+432 MQALVVVVA
-441 AFALIEIWQIDIAS
+441 AFVLIEIWQIDIATVAS
-455 VTNSETTMTRLG
+455 SETAMTRLG

-483 WLVLRAVIDLR
+483 WLVVRALIDLR
-494 LTGAILP
+494 LTGAVVP
-501 IDDLDD
+501 IDDLDGD
-507 EGLRRRARIRT
+507 ALRRRARIRT

-624 KAITNYSRDWVNEVL
+624 KAITNYSRDWVNEL
-639 DVTVVYEADLERV
+639 MELTVVYEADLERV
-652 ERAIEQV
+652 EQAIERV
-659 SGEVMQD
+659 SDEVMQD
-666 LSLASGVITAPLSI
+666 PLLTSGIITAPVSI

-688 GIHVGIIVRTRPG
+688 GIHLGMIVRTRPG
-701 QQFKVRAVMFSRL
+701 QQFKVRAAMFRRI
-714 KSAFDAEGIR
+714 KSAFDADGIR
-724 FSDQTRT
+724 FSDQTRMH
-731 RSADAP
+731 SADVP

>member
-1 MERWRAGATGFE
+1 MGRWGGGAIGRVS
-13 PRPIRAAWLLLAAL
+13 RPMCAAFLLLAAL

-34 HAVSGPVAFGPG
+34 HA
-46 SSGPGASGPGASG
+46 ASGPA
-59 PGASGDVAERAAQA
+59 ASGDVSERAAQA
-73 RTLLDTPQ
+73 RALLDTPQ

-86 DLLGDPAVRERLLAV
+86 DLLGDPAVRERLMAE
-101 PFASRPPAAVNGS
+101 PTAPPPASVSGS
-114 MGFMLN
+114 MGLMLD
-120 RALGDTRQRIIDLG
+120 RILGDTRQRIIDLG
-134 TELRALPDALRACWD
+134 TQLRVLPDALHACWD
-149 RVSATMPASATLE
+149 RVSATMPASDTRDMLIY
-162 LLVYLI
+162 LV
-168 AFVAGGLA
+168 AFVAGGIA
-176 AQRLFLLAA
+176 AQRLFLFAA
-185 RPWLAHFNRL
+185 RPWLAHFGRH
-195 DVTTLE
+195 DVATLE

-210 LAFGILL
+210 LAFAILL
-217 LGIFVAGSMGTFLL
+217 LGTFAAGSMGTFLL

-243 GYLWATVEI
+243 GYLWATLVI
-252 RLSHTVCRF
+252 RLSYTVSRF

-272 VPLSTRRAWF
+272 VPLTTRRAWF
-282 WYRWVGALAAIGAL
+282 WHRWMGALTAIGAL
-296 GWQTIVTLRGL
+296 GWQTIVVLRGL
-307 GLPPESQELLRQIL
+307 GLPPESLELLRQIV

-328 GIAIA
+328 GIAIV
-333 WRSTDSK
+333 WTPR
-340 VPADSQG
+340 
-347 LDDSEMANLRSP
+347 DSETPGVLSP
-359 RRAAFRVLVS
+359 RRAAFQVLVS

-397 VGLYVLRNAAARVS
+397 IGLYVLRNAAAQVT
-411 RGQWLLQGEEVSAV
+411 RGQWLLQNDEVSAV
-425 GAIADRC
+425 SAIADRC

-441 AFALIEIWQIDIAS
+441 AFALIDIWQIDMSSVAS
-455 VTNSETTMTRLG
+455 SETAMTRLG

-494 LTGAILP
+494 LTGAVLP

-507 EGLRRRARIRT
+507 EELRRRARIRT

-533 IASLSA
+533 IALLSA

-652 ERAIEQV
+652 EQAIERV
-659 SGEVMQD
+659 SSEVMQD
-666 LSLASGVITAPLSI
+666 LSLTSAIITAPLSI

-701 QQFKVRAVMFSRL
+701 QQFRVRAAMFNRI
-714 KSAFDAEGIR
+714 KSAFDTDGIR

-731 RSADAP
+731 HAADGP